1 MQHILISTA
10 SHPSS
15 SRKRRWD
22 QLNSILEEV
31 AKKSKKVNKDSTAFS
46 AVKWADVDDV
56 LGYQNYKQGIKAV
69 PADVLDLLFSQLLK
83 IGAVFGSV
91 SSGKEAKRLQFISP
105 VLYEVCALFE
115 GRATITVEEDLEGV
129 NIHTNGHFEYVMEV
143 GGRKFCI
150 VLAKKTDM
158 EKGMAQALLGNEII
172 ADLDNVSEVY
182 AIVTNYR
189 EWYFLKNT
197 DDAIFRDVCTLD
209 IEDDVPT
216 KASVGKIAGKIYGLL
231 SGV

>member
-31 AKKSKKVNKDSTAFS
+31 AKKSKKVNKAFS
-46 AVKWADVDDV
+46 SVKWADVEDV
-56 LGYQNYKQGIKAV
+56 LGYQNYKQGTKAV
-69 PADVLDLLFSQLLK
+69 PADVLDLLFNQLLK
-83 IGAVFGSV
+83 IGVVFGSV

-115 GRATITVEEDLEGV
+115 GKVKISVEEDLEGV
-129 NIHTNGHFEYVMEV
+129 NIHTIGHFEYVVEV
-143 GGRKFCI
+143 DGRKFCI
-150 VLAKKTDM
+150 VVAKKTDM
-158 EKGMAQALLGNEII
+158 EKGMAQALLGSETI
-172 ADLDNVSEVY
+172 ADLGNFSEVY

-189 EWYFLKNT
+189 QWYFLKNT
-197 DDAIFRDVCTLD
+197 DDAIFRDACTLD

-216 KASVGKIAGKIYGLL
+216 KASVGKIVGKIYGLL